1 VNAVTA
7 TTATELR
14 NARSLRIAAAG
25 LVGVAAAVPLLP
37 HVPHAELACPLRAAT
52 GIPCPLCG
60 MTRACAAAV
69 HGHLGT
75 SLAFN
80 PAGVLLML
88 AALVAIVR
96 PQLLTRI
103 RVPAWTLVVA
113 VGALW
118 LWNIG
123 FNPTFNQLLWH

>member
-1 VNAVTA
+1 MNGVQASTLGVREPNQ
-7 TTATELR
+7 LR
-14 NARSLRIAAAG
+14 VAAAG
-25 LVGVAAAVPLLP
+25 LVGVAAAWPVLP
-37 HVPHAELACPLRAAT
+37 HPPIACPLRALT

-60 MTRACAAAV
+60 MTRACVAAV

-80 PAGVLLML
+80 PAGVLVVL
-88 AALVAIVR
+88 AAIVALVR
-96 PQLLTRI
+96 PQWLTR
-103 RVPAWTLVVA
+103 VSAPAWAILVA

-123 FNPTFNQLLWH
+123 FNPTFHQLLLR

>member
-1 VNAVTA
+1 VNSV
-7 TTATELR
+7 TTATPIELR
-14 NARSLRIAAAG
+14 NVRGLRAGAVG
-25 LVGVAAAVPLLP
+25 LVGVAAAWPLLP
-37 HVPHAELACPLRAAT
+37 HAAIACPLRAAT

-69 HGHLGT
+69 HGHLAT

-80 PAGVLLML
+80 PGGVLVVL

-103 RVPAWTLVVA
+103 HIPAWTVA
-113 VGALW
+113 VAFGALW

-123 FNPTFNQLLWH
+123 FNPTFHQLLWR